1 MKKIFFSLLVF
12 MVTINM
18 FGQSMD
24 EIINN
29 VKMKFA
35 PDKRTTIFNIK
46 VENADGKNFLRG
58 ETNLL
63 NAKDE
68 LMNELSKNN
77 FQVVDEVSLL
87 PEKELGEKIFGVVNL
102 SVANLR
108 SEPNHPAELSTQ
120 ALLGTVVNL
129 YKKKGGW
136 YLIQTPDNYLGW
148 VDDDAIFLMN
158 QKELSD
164 FLSHEKI
171 IVTVPF
177 DVVYANDKR
186 SSVVSDV
193 VIGNILTVNNI
204 GKEEYSVQLPDGR
217 SGYISSSSA
226 KTLSSWNAT
235 LKYNSNGILSTAKAF
250 MGIPYLWGGTSC
262 KGFDCS
268 GFTKTVFFMNGF
280 ILPRDASQQ
289 VFSGVE
295 IDTKENFNLLKDGD
309 LLFFGEKATENK
321 KERITHVGIYIGDTE
336 FIHAAGMVKI
346 NSLDKSRANFSEYRF
361 RTFVRAKRIL
371 NVEKNNF
378 ELVKDSQKYFWKEN
392 Q

>member
-1 MKKIFFSLLVF
+1 
-12 MVTINM
+12 M

-35 PDKRTTIFNIK
+35 PDKRTTIFNLK
-46 VENADGKNFLRG
+46 VENVDGKNFLRG

-120 ALLGTVVNL
+120 ALLGTVVNI

-295 IDTKENFNLLKDGD
+295 IDTKENFNLLKEGD

>member
-46 VENADGKNFLRG
+46 VENVDGKNFLRG

-120 ALLGTVVNL
+120 ALLGTVVNI

-158 QKELSD
+158 QKELSEY
-164 FLSHEKI
+164 LSHEKI

-177 DVVYANDKR
+177 DVVYTNDKR

-295 IDTKENFNLLKDGD
+295 IDTKENFNLLKEGD

>member
-1 MKKIFFSLLVF
+1 MKEIFFSLLVF

-120 ALLGTVVNL
+120 ALLGTVVNI

-295 IDTKENFNLLKDGD
+295 IDTKENFNLLKEGD

>member
-1 MKKIFFSLLVF
+1 

-120 ALLGTVVNL
+120 ALLGTVVNI

-295 IDTKENFNLLKDGD
+295 IDTKENFNLLKEGD

>member
-1 MKKIFFSLLVF
+1 
-12 MVTINM
+12 M

-120 ALLGTVVNL
+120 ALLGTVVNI

-158 QKELSD
+158 QKELSEY
-164 FLSHEKI
+164 LSHEKI

-295 IDTKENFNLLKDGD
+295 IDTKENFNLLKEGD

>member
-1 MKKIFFSLLVF
+1 

-35 PDKRTTIFNIK
+35 PDKRTTIFNLK
-46 VENADGKNFLRG
+46 VENVDGKNFLRG

-120 ALLGTVVNL
+120 ALLGTVVNI

-295 IDTKENFNLLKDGD
+295 IDTKENFNLLKEGD